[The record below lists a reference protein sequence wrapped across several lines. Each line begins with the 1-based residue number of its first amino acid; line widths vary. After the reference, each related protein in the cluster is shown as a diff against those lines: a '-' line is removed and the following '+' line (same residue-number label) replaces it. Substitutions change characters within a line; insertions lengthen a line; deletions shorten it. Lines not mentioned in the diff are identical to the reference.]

1 MFSSSEVQLLK
12 QKLNEV
18 TRPVG
23 SEIESA
29 GLRHFD
35 DARGTHLVSATSS
48 RKPCTGISAF
58 VEGIEQTDV
67 QDNLPTDYRVHR
79 WTDTDPDLERGRGG
93 LVKQSV
99 ATSGALGVNDMSA
112 EE

>member
-1 MFSSSEVQLLK
+1 MFPSSEVQLLK
-12 QKLNEV
+12 PKLNQV

-29 GLRHFD
+29 GLRHSD
-35 DARGTHLVSATSS
+35 DARDAHLVSATSP

-58 VEGIEQTDV
+58 VEGIEKTDV

-79 WTDTDPDLERGRGG
+79 WTDTNPGLERGRSGS
-93 LVKQSV
+93 VKQSV
-99 ATSGALGVNDMSA
+99 ATSGALCVNDMPA